1 MYLEKIKITNFRC
14 FDSAGIEACF
24 NKGVNSVIGENNAGK
39 SALIDAMR
47 IAFSAV
53 PYQRD
58 IYFKKSDFHVD
69 LSGVQAREA
78 QFDLYFAEVPMELIE
93 IWTPESDN
101 HGEFHIR
108 FYLTK
113 TAAGDEKVK
122 FAAWGGSFEGNTLS
136 SDLFDAIDISYLG
149 ALRDAEEGLRPS
161 RNSRLAA
168 LLGTVA
174 DSPEKR
180 QELINVLNN
189 ANQQLMEKE
198 QIRKVKDI
206 INSNLGGIEQEVLSQ
221 RIDIG
226 FTEPRFEA
234 IASTIRSWVGM
245 KWVRISK
252 TDVPAEQLVGLSA
265 KPGFKQCI
273 EVHSDNLL
281 VNIPVLLQ
289 TAHQQGEDIA
299 DVESALQRYQQCFEL
314 QQNGL
319 GYNNLI
325 YMATI
330 LGDMSVAKE
339 GIYQRLLL
347 VEEPEAHLHPQLQEL
362 IYDYFQKQQEG
373 RDIQIIF
380 TSHSPTLTSKIELD
394 QINLLYEQ
402 DHAIRCMPMA
412 QCKAAASPTD
422 KAHLKK
428 YLDVTKS
435 QMFFAKGLIFV
446 EGISEALLLPDI
458 ADALKRP
465 LDKYAV
471 EVINVD
477 SLAFKPFAHL
487 LYRDDRMPSFCK
499 SAIITDDDRC
509 LEKND
514 QYISADIDYDDDI
527 AGIQSKLESGTAS
540 DRFLEVQALCTEAS
554 VLLCGAKKTLEFELA
569 FCDDNIAAMVNILK
583 RIYPQVGIKLEQQ
596 VAKCATT
603 AEKQIVVW
611 LFIRKR
617 DKCKGELAQA
627 ISELIAKGIKENQV
641 YFHIPDYLKR
651 AVYYVTEPAD
661 EDENA

>member
-1 MYLEKIKITNFRC
+1 MKKSNITNFRC
-14 FDSAGIEACF
+14 FDSIGIKSCF

-39 SALIDAMR
+39 SALIDAIR

-69 LSGVQAREA
+69 LSGAQAHEA

-93 IWTPESDN
+93 IWTPESDD

-168 LLGTVA
+168 LLGTVT

-180 QELINVLNN
+180 QELINVLNS

-198 QIRKVKDI
+198 QIRRVKDI
-206 INSNLGGIEQEVLSQ
+206 INRNLGGIEQEVLSQ

-245 KWVRISK
+245 KWVRINK
-252 TDVPAEQLVGLSA
+252 TDVAAEQLVGLSA
-265 KPGFKQCI
+265 KTGYKQCI
-273 EVHSDNLL
+273 EVHGDHLL
-281 VNIPVLLQ
+281 VNIPGLLQ
-289 TAHQQGEDIA
+289 TAHLQGEDIA
-299 DVESALQRYQQCFEL
+299 DVESALQRYQQCSEL

-330 LGDMSVAKE
+330 LGDMSVAEE

-373 RDIQIIF
+373 QNIQIIF

-412 QCKAAASPTD
+412 QCKAAASHSD

-435 QMFFAKGLIFV
+435 QM
-446 EGISEALLLPDI
+446 
-458 ADALKRP
+458 
-465 LDKYAV
+465 
-471 EVINVD
+471 
-477 SLAFKPFAHL
+477 SLQEEI
-487 LYRDDRMPSFCK
+487 C
-499 SAIITDDDRC
+499 
-509 LEKND
+509 
-514 QYISADIDYDDDI
+514 Q
-527 AGIQSKLESGTAS
+527 G
-540 DRFLEVQALCTEAS
+540 
-554 VLLCGAKKTLEFELA
+554 
-569 FCDDNIAAMVNILK
+569 
-583 RIYPQVGIKLEQQ
+583 
-596 VAKCATT
+596 
-603 AEKQIVVW
+603 
-611 LFIRKR
+611 
-617 DKCKGELAQA
+617 
-627 ISELIAKGIKENQV
+627 
-641 YFHIPDYLKR
+641 
-651 AVYYVTEPAD
+651 
-661 EDENA
+661 